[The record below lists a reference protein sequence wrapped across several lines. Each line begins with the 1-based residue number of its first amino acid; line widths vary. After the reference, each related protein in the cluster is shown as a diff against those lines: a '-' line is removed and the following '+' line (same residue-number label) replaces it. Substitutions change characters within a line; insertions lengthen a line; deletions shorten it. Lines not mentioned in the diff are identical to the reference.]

1 MEKLFEKGYVGKMR
15 LKNRVF
21 MTAMTTGFA
30 GKDGKPTDQLVA
42 YYEERAKGGVG
53 LIVTEIFQVNKDHG
67 VSIGNQMY
75 ILDVNNLP
83 AFAQMTSR
91 IHKYGTKIVAQIHH
105 GGSTNDPAMNGGR
118 IVGPSAIPNV
128 SGIVPEPLT
137 LEQIEELKQQFI
149 TTAALCK
156 AADFDGVQLHCAH
169 GYLLCEF
176 LSASSNQR
184 TDQYGGSL
192 ENRCR
197 LPIEILQG
205 IKAVCGPDFPVLIR
219 YSVDEYDPT
228 HENSISLEEG
238 VEIAKAFE
246 AAGADALDIS
256 CGNYF
261 TAYGENME
269 TYHYEQGWRK
279 NNIKAVK
286 DAVSIP
292 VMGMNNIKEPEFA
305 EQLLADSYCDYVGIG
320 RGHIAD
326 PEWVRKACTGRS
338 DEIRKCMGCMYCFEA
353 LMSAGYVRCSANPRM
368 GREISFREP
377 PEKNGNGRAVAVI
390 GGGPAGMQAAS
401 LLANRGFDV
410 TLFEANKALGG
421 ALTLAGS
428 TAPYKDKML
437 KFRDTLA
444 LEVKNSGAKV
454 CLGTKA
460 DADMVAKLDPVG
472 VFLCAGAKPVVPKVP
487 GVDQPNVVLATDV
500 ITGKAP
506 VCGKVV
512 IIGSGLTGMETAEMI
527 SRQDD
532 ITALSLVDMVPQ
544 IGAGLYPS
552 IYMNIMRNLERC
564 HAKMYPGHMLKEID
578 GKGVHLTKTDDQ
590 SEAFLEA
597 DYVILAMGLKPDQDM
612 IKSFDDRFQR
622 VYVLGE
628 NNAAPGRIAYSIS
641 DAYIAAYGFDPEA

>member
-1 MEKLFEKGYVGKMR
+1 MQKLFSKGNIGKMR
-15 LKNRVF
+15 LKNRVY

-30 GKDGKPTDQLVA
+30 GKNGQPTDQLLS

-53 LIVTEIFQVNKDHG
+53 LIVTEIFKVNAVHG
-67 VSIGNQMY
+67 NALGNQLY
-75 ILDVNNLP
+75 ALDVNNTPSL
-83 AFAQMTSR
+83 AQMTAR
-91 IHKYGTKIVAQIHH
+91 IHKYGTRIVAQLHH
-105 GGSTNDPAMNGGR
+105 GGSTNSPELNGGR
-118 IVGPSAIPNV
+118 LVGASAIPNV

-137 LEQIEELKQQFI
+137 LEEIEELKQQFI
-149 TTAALCK
+149 MTAPLCK
-156 AADFDGVQLHCAH
+156 AADFDGVELHCAH

-184 TDQYGGSL
+184 DDQYGGSL

-219 YSVDEYDPT
+219 YSVQEYDPG
-228 HENSISLEEG
+228 HPNSISLEEG
-238 VEIAKAFE
+238 VEMAKMFE
-246 AAGADALDIS
+246 AAGVDALDVS

-261 TAYGENME
+261 TMYGENME

-279 NNIKAVK
+279 DATKAVK

-305 EQLLADSYCDYVGIG
+305 ETLLEEGVCDFVGVG

-326 PEWVRKACTGRS
+326 PEWVRKAQTGRS
-338 DEIRKCMGCMYCFEA
+338 AEIRKCMGCMYCFES
-353 LMSAGYVRCSANPRM
+353 LLSVGYARCAANPRM
-368 GREISFREP
+368 GREYSFREP
-377 PEKNGNGRAVAVI
+377 PCKNGNGRPVAVI

-410 TLFEANKALGG
+410 TLFEAQDALGG

-428 TAPYKDKML
+428 TAPYKNKML
-437 KFRDTLA
+437 KMRDTLA
-444 LEVKNSGAKV
+444 LEVEKSGAKV

-460 DADMVAKLDPVG
+460 DVDTVAALNPVG
-472 VFLCAGAKPVVPKVP
+472 VFIAAGAKPVVPPIP
-487 GVDQPNVVLATDV
+487 GIDNAKVVLANDV
-500 ITGKAP
+500 VAGK
-506 VCGKVV
+506 VKVSGKVV
-512 IIGSGLTGMETAEMI
+512 IAGSGLTGMETAEMI
-527 SRQDD
+527 SRQGDV
-532 ITALSLVDMVPQ
+532 TELSLVDMLPQ

-552 IYMNIMRNLERC
+552 IYFNVMRNLAAC
-564 HAKMYPGHMLKEID
+564 NAQMYPGHAVKSID
-578 GKGVHLTKTDDQ
+578 DKGITMTKVEDG
-590 SEAFLEA
+590 SELFLEA
-597 DYVILAMGLKPDQDM
+597 DYVILALGLKPDKAM
-612 IKSFDDRFQR
+612 IQAFDDKFGR

-628 NNAAPGRIAYSIS
+628 ANAAPGRIGISIA